1 LPKATVKMQQTQPLA
16 PRPSAIQQAPAVAQ
30 APAAAFSAGG
40 GQSDSLIGP
49 LSIAALVAA
58 LAGIATVYMAMSA
71 TAPQ

>member
-1 LPKATVKMQQTQPLA
+1 LRPVLLRSSRLLPSLKLLQP
-16 PRPSAIQQAPAVAQ
+16 RFRE
-30 APAAAFSAGG
+30 AA
-40 GQSDSLIGP
+40 QSDSLIGP